1 LLWLGSLAKHGR
13 KSEGLLLGKLHR
25 GSRLLWLPDLKV
37 WATGHSF
44 EEVIVR

>member
-1 LLWLGSLAKHGR
+1 MLWFGPLAKHGR
-13 KSEGLLLGKLHR
+13 KSKSLLLGKLHR
-25 GSRLLWLPDLKV
+25 GSRLLRLPDLKV